1 MIAFTIILFFLTCIF
16 IYDSRYLFKKYKP
29 KDELNKSK
37 ESEKKVTEDHINNE
51 VTISSLNNVDELPLQ
66 EISNDLNAIIN
77 IDQSRNQI

>member
-1 MIAFTIILFFLTCIF
+1 MTCIF

-29 KDELNKSK
+29 KDELKSK

-51 VTISSLNNVDELPLQ
+51 VAISSLNNVELPLQ

-77 IDQSRNQI
+77 IDQLS